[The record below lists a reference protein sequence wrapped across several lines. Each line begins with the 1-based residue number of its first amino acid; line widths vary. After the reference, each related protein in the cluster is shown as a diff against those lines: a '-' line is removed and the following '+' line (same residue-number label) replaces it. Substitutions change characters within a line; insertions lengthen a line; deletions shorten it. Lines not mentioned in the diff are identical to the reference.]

1 MSSVPFNISPSDW
14 LFLPTEDPPL
24 ELLGNTSIHR
34 SKFYGKE
41 GSSANLSRVLRTCR
55 GADTNRRLNGLG
67 LRGDARDSPPLE
79 KHRTR
84 LRTCGRQSRSRQ
96 SRSYSLVKQTLWFGP
111 VLDPHTV
118 GAANVVR
125 FTPDLLGLVTIRARV
140 PVSGSRFRIP

>member
-67 LRGDARDSPPLE
+67 LRGDARDSPRQTSTEPD
-79 KHRTR
+79 
-84 LRTCGRQSRSRQ
+84 CGR
-96 SRSYSLVKQTLWFGP
+96 V
-111 VLDPHTV
+111 V
-118 GAANVVR
+118 ANPEVSAIQKLLPGK
-125 FTPDLLGLVTIRARV
+125 TDLMVRARA
-140 PVSGSRFRIP
+140 